1 MTAVITLVP
10 VAGEL
15 PEGGNQD
22 QIIQRFLDPG
32 VRMRNILANWE
43 GLGEARVHAVHAV
56 HAAASGGNC
65 TAFPACVM
73 ALWGFIMG

>member
-15 PEGGNQD
+15 PEGAVETRIKSSSG
-22 QIIQRFLDPG
+22 FLVPG

-43 GLGEARVHAVHAV
+43 GLGEARVHAVHA
-56 HAAASGGNC
+56 AASGGNC
-65 TAFPACVM
+65 TAFPAHVM
-73 ALWGFIMG
+73 ALWGFIVG